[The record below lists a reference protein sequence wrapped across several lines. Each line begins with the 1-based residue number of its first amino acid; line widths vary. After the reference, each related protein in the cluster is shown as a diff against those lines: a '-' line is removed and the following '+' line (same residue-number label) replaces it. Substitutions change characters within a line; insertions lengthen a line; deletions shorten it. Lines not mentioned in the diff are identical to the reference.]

1 LTLALPAQAGATRLV
16 LVRHAEADA
25 SMRGRCYGRLDVGLS
40 PEGRRQARELGAAL
54 SDIPLA
60 AVFSSP
66 LARAVG
72 TAAAIAAP
80 HDLVPVVED
89 GLREMDFG
97 ELEGLRYDEIE
108 VERPELFREWMEA
121 PGSVRFPGGEALA
134 DLRARVRPTVAA
146 IRQRH
151 EGEAVALVAHSGV
164 VRVVLADAL
173 GLADGAMFRL
183 GQAPGGLSVVD
194 WVDGTPVVAVVNAV
208 LYSRS

>member
-72 TAAAIAAP
+72 TAASIAAP
-80 HDLVPVVED
+80 HDLEPVVED
-89 GLREMDFG
+89 GLREIDFG

-108 VERPELFREWMEA
+108 VERPELFREWMKA

-146 IRQRH
+146 IRERH
-151 EGEAVALVAHSGV
+151 EGEAVSLVAHGGV
-164 VRVVLADAL
+164 IRVVLADVL
-173 GLADGAMFRL
+173 GLADGALFRL
-183 GQAPGGLSVVD
+183 GQAPGGLSVID